1 MNMLLA
7 EWLFLTPVW
16 SIGLVLFAG
25 MIAAGG
31 LGYWLRKR
39 RDRTHPKTDKDIKE
53 QSDSQE
59 GLIVSAVMG
68 LLALLV
74 GFTFSLALDRFD
86 NRRTGVLDEANA
98 IGTTYL
104 RTQMID
110 APYRAQISQ
119 LLGDYTDNRLALA
132 HEKAGGRADALMAR
146 NDRLVTQLWTVTRAA
161 WPTMK
166 GLDFSSAYLDSMN
179 HMIDM
184 DATRRAARRAHVPAE
199 VFMLLFIY
207 QFVAAGVLGY
217 VLVGTRGRQSGAF
230 LFTLFGLSLLLVID
244 LDRPVDGGVT
254 VSQQPMLDVRE
265 MMRANPPDVFDR
277 PLAPLPPP

>member
-1 MNMLLA
+1 MNALVSEWVFLA
-7 EWLFLTPVW
+7 PIW
-16 SIGLVLFAG
+16 SIGLVLLLG
-25 MIAAGG
+25 MVAMGW
-31 LGYWLRKR
+31 LGSWLRR
-39 RDRTHPKTDKDIKE
+39 RHDRANPEAKKDKE
-53 QSDSQE
+53 EGQE

-74 GFTFSLALDRFD
+74 GFTFSLSLDRFD
-86 NRRTGVLDEANA
+86 NRRMGVLEEANA

-110 APYRAQISQ
+110 APYRAQISD
-119 LLGDYTDNRLALA
+119 LLRAYADNRIALS
-132 HEKAGGRADALMAR
+132 HEKAGPRAEALIGR
-146 NDRLVTQLWTVTRAA
+146 NDALVTQLWTATRAA

-184 DATRRAARRAHVPAE
+184 DATRRAARRAHVPGE
-199 VFMLLFIY
+199 VFLLLFIY
-207 QFVAAGVLGY
+207 QFTAAGVLGY
-217 VLVGTRGRQSGAF
+217 MLVGTRGRQSAAF
-230 LFTLFGLSLLLVID
+230 LFGLFGLSLMLVID